1 MLPEDLVV
9 RPLREGEA
17 ERLSAAPWPGG
28 LPERHR
34 DRLARQRRGDALYL
48 VAWQGERPAAHL
60 LIAWT
65 GPEDEPMASRLSKCA
80 EIQDFVVRPD
90 LRSRGVGRRM
100 LALAAALARGRGY
113 ARLGHNVGLD
123 NPRARAFYER
133 AGFGETGFGPR
144 PIRWQSRDPDG
155 APYWHEEMAVYLVKE
170 LVGAGRGPGG

>member
-1 MLPEDLVV
+1 MPPDNLVI

-34 DRLARQRRGDALYL
+34 DRLARQRRGDVLYL
-48 VAWQGERPAAHL
+48 VAWQGERPAGHL
-60 LIAWT
+60 LIVWT

-90 LRSRGVGRRM
+90 LRSRGVGGQM
-100 LALAAALARGRGY
+100 LAITAALARGRGY
-113 ARLGHNVGLD
+113 ARLGLNVGLD

-133 AGFGETGFGPR
+133 AGFVEAGFGPL
-144 PIRWQSRDPDG
+144 PIRWQSRG
-155 APYWHEEMAVYLVKE
+155 AGGEPYWHEEIAIYLVKD
-170 LVGAGRGPGG
+170 LATGQISS